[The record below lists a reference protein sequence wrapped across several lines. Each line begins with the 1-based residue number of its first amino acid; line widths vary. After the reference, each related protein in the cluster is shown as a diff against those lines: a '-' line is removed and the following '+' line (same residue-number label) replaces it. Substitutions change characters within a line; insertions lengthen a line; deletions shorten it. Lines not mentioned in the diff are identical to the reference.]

1 MASERYVLLGLA
13 RARAP
18 WFSDVA
24 RWATSGAVAVD
35 FVKAVSL
42 DEVRARL
49 GSGRRFS
56 ALLLD
61 GGVPSIDRD
70 LVELVAQQGCAL
82 VIVGGPQRDWLTG
95 DVAATLP
102 DEFDQRQLE
111 AVLATHAVPVSR
123 ADDLPGLVRAM
134 EDTAPG
140 FRARTVAVTGPGGT
154 GRSVVAAAL
163 AQGFA
168 ADVAHADAVLLAD
181 LALHADQAMLH
192 DVRDVIPG
200 LLELVEGHRAG
211 ELSVA
216 AVRNL
221 TFEIVERHYRL
232 LLGLRQHRDWT
243 ALRPRALRTALDA
256 LRRTFTLVVADIG
269 DDLEDERLTGSADV
283 EDRNLLAR
291 STISMA
297 DVVVIVGT
305 PGMKGAHSLLRVMRD
320 VLGAGIDPARLVPV
334 LNRAPRR
341 PAARRELR
349 QTLGELVKATDGDGQ
364 ILSPVFLPE
373 RRNLDDILRD
383 GTALPSALVHPV
395 TDAVAHRLR
404 ALTDEPATDL
414 EDAPV
419 PVAIGS
425 LGAWGEDEAAG

>member
-24 RWATSGAVAVD
+24 RWATSGSVAVD

-49 GSGRRFS
+49 SSGRPFS
-56 ALLLD
+56 ALLVD

-70 LVELVAQQGCAL
+70 LAEVAAQNGCAL
-82 VIVGGPQRDWLTG
+82 VIVGGPDRAWSID

-102 DEFDQRQLE
+102 DGFDQRQLE
-111 AVLATHAVPVSR
+111 AVLAAHATPVSR
-123 ADDLPGLVRAM
+123 ADDVPGRSPGADV
-134 EDTAPG
+134 TSTG

-163 AQGFA
+163 AQGLA
-168 ADVAHADAVLLAD
+168 SDVAHADTVLLAD

-200 LLELVEGHRAG
+200 LLELVEAHRAG
-211 ELSVA
+211 ALSA
-216 AVRNL
+216 EAVRHL
-221 TFEIVERHYRL
+221 TFDIVERRYRL

-243 ALRPRALRTALDA
+243 ALRPRALRAALDA
-256 LRRTFTLVVADIG
+256 LRRSFTLVVADVG
-269 DDLEDERLTGSADV
+269 DDLEDEHLTGSADI

-291 STISMA
+291 STIAMA
-297 DVVVIVGT
+297 DVVVVVGT
-305 PGMKGAHSLLRVMRD
+305 PGMKGAHSLLRVIRD
-320 VLGAGIDPARLVPV
+320 LLGVGAEPDRIVPV

-341 PAARRELR
+341 PGARRELR
-349 QTLGELVKATDGDGQ
+349 QTVRELVATSHGDGE
-364 ILSPVFLPE
+364 ILSPVFVPE
-373 RRNLDDILRD
+373 RRNLDDVLRD
-383 GTALPSALVHPV
+383 GAALPSALVDPV
-395 TDAVAHRLR
+395 TDAVATRLR
-404 ALTDEPATDL
+404 ALADRPAAVID
-414 EDAPV
+414 DQPV
-419 PVAIGS
+419 PVSVGS
-425 LGAWGEDEAAG
+425 LGAWSEEETG